1 MPPDFLVAGHLVQD
15 LLSDADADSGPWR
28 LGGAASY
35 ASTLARNLGLRAA
48 VLTACA
54 PDLPLAQ
61 LLPGVDLHVVP
72 SPHTTAMRNV
82 YGPDLRRRQTAP
94 RRASVIGAQHIP
106 PDWRETPIVLLGP
119 VAGELDDSLAACF
132 PGSLL
137 GAGAQGWLR
146 EIGPDGRVRPV
157 HPQAWRDEPV
167 LRHTGALFLSDEDIP
182 AEDAPAALQ
191 RWSRLVPTVCFTRGY
206 NGADICHHGEWRHIP
221 AFPAR
226 VVDLTGAGDVFA
238 AAFLIRLSETA
249 DPWQAARFASAA
261 ASLVIE
267 GEGILGVPTRH
278 QVEARLEAHPDVIA
292 RPTPGPGEFVL
303 PSE

>member
-1 MPPDFLVAGHLVQD
+1 MRPDFLVAGHVVQD
-15 LLSDADADSGPWR
+15 LLSDADSGPWR

-48 VLTACA
+48 VLTACG
-54 PDLPLAQ
+54 PNLPLAQ
-61 LLPGVDLHVVP
+61 LLPGVDLHVAA

-82 YGPDLRRRQTAP
+82 YGPDLRRRQTAL
-94 RRASVIGAQHIP
+94 RRASVIGSQHLPAQ
-106 PDWRETPIVLLGP
+106 WRQTPIVFLGP
-119 VAGELDDSLAACF
+119 VVGELDDSLAACF

-146 EIGPDGRVRPV
+146 QIGPGGRVRPV

-167 LRHTGALFLSDEDIP
+167 LRHVGALFLSDEDIP
-182 AEDAPAALQ
+182 AEDAPGTLE
-191 RWSRLVPTVCFTRGY
+191 RWGHLVPTVCFTRGY
-206 NGADICHHGEWRHIP
+206 NGADICHRGEWRHIP
-221 AFPAR
+221 AFPAT

-238 AAFLIRLSETA
+238 AAFLIHLWETA

-267 GEGILGVPTRH
+267 GEGIVSVPTRP
-278 QVEARLEAHPDVIA
+278 QVEARLDAHPAVIA
-292 RPTPGPGEFVL
+292 HPASGPGEFVL
-303 PSE
+303 PSG